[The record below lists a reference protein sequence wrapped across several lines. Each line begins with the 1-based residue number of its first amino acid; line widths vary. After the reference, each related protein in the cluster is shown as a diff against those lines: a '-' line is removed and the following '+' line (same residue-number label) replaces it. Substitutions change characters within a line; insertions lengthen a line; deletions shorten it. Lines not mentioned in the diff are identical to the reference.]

1 MGKYYNPNVSTGGL
15 GSGTVLE
22 RLNGRPWLNRHPSAG
37 AAKVPRCQAAKPP
50 APTPARL
57 AARMRVYILGKP
69 PNPEPRRLR
78 AVLLRHQVEEYY
90 HPVTLGTIPVTDNP
104 DLRRTSNLTHHT
116 PRYT

>member
-1 MGKYYNPNVSTGGL
+1 M
-15 GSGTVLE
+15 E
-22 RLNGRPWLNRHPSAG
+22 RLDSRPWLNRHPSAG

-78 AVLLRHQVEEYY
+78 AGLLRLGGGQLLPSLHPLDPTMNTYIAQLCVSPNSNLNVLLVVLICS
-90 HPVTLGTIPVTDNP
+90 PAC
-104 DLRRTSNLTHHT
+104 
-116 PRYT
+116 